1 MVVAGLESDVMI
13 ETRDLTKEFNG
24 LVAVDHVSFSVKR
37 GEIFGLLGPNGAGK
51 TTTIRMLATLTR
63 PTEGTATVGDFDIVK
78 EDNEVRKLIGL
89 VSEKIIMYDRL
100 TAREN
105 LWFFGRLYDIQKE
118 VLNRR
123 IDELLELVQLSKWK
137 DVQVGTFSS
146 GMRQRMNVIRAL
158 LNMPEVLLLDEP
170 TLGLDPQ
177 SSVEVREF
185 IKKINGENKMTIILT
200 THMMVEADLL
210 CDRIG
215 IIDHGRIAALDTST
229 HLKKRVS
236 GADTTI
242 FELEI
247 ANLTTKMV
255 SLTQSL
261 ECVGSVSQDNSTH
274 MKIHAHGDDAFDIII
289 DAIRAEKGK
298 INSVKNLEPT
308 LEDVFLHIT
317 GHEVRDKAD
326 RKILMKGHRRFM
338 PRRRVR

>member
-1 MVVAGLESDVMI
+1 MI
-13 ETRDLTKEFNG
+13 ETRDLTKRFGG
-24 LVAVDHVSFSVKR
+24 LTAVDHVSFSVKR

-51 TTTIRMLATLTR
+51 TTTIRMLSTLTR
-63 PTEGTATVGDFDIVK
+63 PTEGTAKVGDYDIVGA
-78 EDNEVRKLIGL
+78 DNEVRKLVGL

-105 LWFFGRLYDIQKE
+105 LWFFGRLYDVPKE
-118 VLNRR
+118 ILEKR
-123 IDELLELVQLSKWK
+123 IDELLGLVQLTDWK
-137 DVQVGTFSS
+137 SSQVGTFSS

-185 IKKINGENKMTIILT
+185 VKKINRENETTIILT
-200 THMMVEADLL
+200 THMMVEADML

-215 IIDHGRIAALDTST
+215 IIDHGKIIALDTSKN
-229 HLKKRVS
+229 LKKLVS
-236 GADTTI
+236 GADTAVL
-242 FELEI
+242 ELEI
-247 ANLTTKMV
+247 ANLTTKIV
-255 SLTQSL
+255 SLVQSL
-261 ECVGSVSQDNSTH
+261 KCVSSVSQDDATH
-274 MKIHAHGDDAFDIII
+274 IKVHANGDGAFDTII
-289 DAIRAEKGK
+289 DAVRAEKGK

-326 RKILMKGHRRFM
+326 RKIPMRRRRRFV
-338 PRRRVR
+338 PRSRVR